1 VTIEAPSPLAPAPA
15 RPALPPDEEA
25 LFPEAR
31 QLRRRRWTIGILVAV
46 LVGGIVALVVLT
58 VARGDAARTAAAPSA
73 AGVLPVGPF
82 ATLRVA
88 GPLAVAPDGAL
99 YVADVAADRVLVRLP
114 NGRFRVVAGDG
125 RAGFSGDG
133 EPAVRAEL
141 AAVSDLA
148 FAPDGALYIADGG
161 RVRVVSPAGMIRT
174 IAGNGHGVFRPQSIA
189 DGTPALSASLGSA
202 RALSHSGGPL
212 SIALGARGRLYI
224 SADWQILH
232 LTATGRLD
240 TVPEVIASGP
250 LAGQPLNSF
259 GPIAVDARGNIDV
272 AGVNGWSIWQVSRD
286 APPRDIAN
294 QLARRSGGDDSV
306 LERGPGGAVFG
317 EDGSTILRV
326 DQNKLTPVFRFTHD
340 VNGEYFTLT
349 YFAFAPGGVVYA
361 DEIPGGQGYGFEAH
375 QQLLSVSGKR
385 VSLLWQQ
392 PN

>member
-1 VTIEAPSPLAPAPA
+1 M
-15 RPALPPDEEA
+15 
-25 LFPEAR
+25 
-31 QLRRRRWTIGILVAV
+31 
-46 LVGGIVALVVLT
+46 
-58 VARGDAARTAAAPSA
+58 
-73 AGVLPVGPF
+73 LPVGPF

-114 NGRFRVVAGDG
+114 DGRFRVVAGDG

-133 EPAVRAEL
+133 GPAVRAEL

-148 FAPDGALYIADGG
+148 FAPDGTLYIADGG
-161 RVRVVSPAGMIRT
+161 RVRVVSPAGVIRT
-174 IAGNGHGVFRPQSIA
+174 IAGNGHGRWRPQSIA

-202 RALSHSGGPL
+202 RALAHGGGPL
-212 SIALGARGRLYI
+212 SIALGPRGRLYI
-224 SADWQILH
+224 SADWQILR

-240 TVPEVIASGP
+240 TMPEIIASGP
-250 LAGQPLNSF
+250 LAGRPLNSF
-259 GPIAVDARGNIDV
+259 GPIAVDDRGEIDV

-294 QLARRSGGDDSV
+294 QLARRSGGDYSV
-306 LERGPGGAVFG
+306 LERGPGGGVFG

-326 DQNKLTPVFRFTHD
+326 DQNKLTPVFSFTHD

-349 YFAFAPGGVVYA
+349 YFAFGPGGVVYA

-392 PN
+392 AN